1 MGARNDGMHN
11 ICELFLNVVIFDRPK
26 MLIGLS
32 QKARGRDKTLCFCF
46 TRSLIP
52 SADRQTLTHHVESVE
67 HGKPNY
73 LHLSMESEPQGELI
87 GKWVKE
93 VGESECSS
101 VMGLIPVA
109 VLQDRK
115 LHYRARK

>member
-1 MGARNDGMHN
+1 MCN
-11 ICELFLNVVIFDRPK
+11 IGELLINVVIFDRPK

-32 QKARGRDKTLCFCF
+32 QKARGMDKTLCCCF

-52 SADRQTLTHHVESVE
+52 SANRQTLTHRVESVE

-73 LHLSMESEPQGELI
+73 LHVSMESEPQGELT
-87 GKWVKE
+87 GKWVRE

-101 VMGLIPVA
+101 VMELIPVD
-109 VLQDRK
+109 V
-115 LHYRARK
+115 